1 MATIV
6 LVCSACALT
15 ACSNNNDNTTDS
27 RLSALHAENG
37 KILNSE
43 NVEIALRGTNLG
55 GWLVQE
61 DWMCPTDQKDYLST
75 FKTLYSRFGA
85 EKAEEL
91 IDVYEDNWIS
101 DADFSNIAA
110 LGLNVVRIPFT
121 YMNLYKTLDDN
132 GNPLSPADYTLRA
145 DAFERLDYAIEQC
158 AKNKLYVILDL
169 HGAAGSQNAK
179 DHSGDTSDVKLFDDD
194 EYGELCR
201 VNTVNL
207 WTEVAKRYKGNT
219 TVAAFDLLNEPEGRT
234 GSTGDVQFI
243 LYDRI
248 YEAIRAEDPTRMII
262 MESVWEPLNLPS
274 PEDYDWE
281 NVVYEYHHYNWT
293 DSNTSN
299 SSFYTMK
306 QLGEAIA
313 NRGVPVLIG
322 EFNAWGDAGRTTGKA
337 DQTDEQAYSGVL
349 EFYTGKGW
357 HWTTWT
363 YKVHLTSGNWG
374 LYLLN
379 ASAETAKVNP
389 SADTEEEIRT
399 KWAACRT
406 DTSYT
411 VNMSHA
417 DTVSEFAKAEF
428 GVAPPQYSIL

>member
-27 RLSALHAENG
+27 RLSALHADNG

-43 NVEIALRGTNLG
+43 GGEIALRGTNLG

-61 DWMCPTDQKDYLST
+61 DWMCPTDQTDYLST
-75 FKTLYSRFGA
+75 IKTLYSRFGA

-132 GNPLSPADYTLRA
+132 GNPLSPSDYTLRA

-169 HGAAGSQNAK
+169 HGSAGSQNAK

-207 WTEVAKRYKGNT
+207 WMEVAKRYKGNT
-219 TVAAFDLLNEPEGRT
+219 TVAAFALLNEPEGRT
-234 GSTGDVQFI
+234 GSTGDVPLI

-248 YEAIRAEDPTRMII
+248 DEEIRAADPKRMIV
-262 MESVWEPLNLPS
+262 MECGRAPLNLPS
-274 PEDYDWE
+274 PE
-281 NVVYEYHHYNWT
+281 
-293 DSNTSN
+293 
-299 SSFYTMK
+299 
-306 QLGEAIA
+306 G
-313 NRGVPVLIG
+313 
-322 EFNAWGDAGRTTGKA
+322 
-337 DQTDEQAYSGVL
+337 
-349 EFYTGKGW
+349 
-357 HWTTWT
+357 
-363 YKVHLTSGNWG
+363 
-374 LYLLN
+374 
-379 ASAETAKVNP
+379 
-389 SADTEEEIRT
+389 
-399 KWAACRT
+399 
-406 DTSYT
+406 
-411 VNMSHA
+411 
-417 DTVSEFAKAEF
+417 
-428 GVAPPQYSIL
+428 